1 MNVRRNDTSDKQTCN
16 GSKRPRAKS
25 VRKTSYDCMDV
36 DEEESEI
43 IDDVD
48 DLVDGYDN
56 HMFSPK
62 ILFNFLIYYAVEC
75 VYLGLRLSVIVN

>member
-1 MNVRRNDTSDKQTCN
+1 MRRNDTSDKQTCN

-56 HMFSPK
+56 HMFFFSP
-62 ILFNFLIYYAVEC
+62 
-75 VYLGLRLSVIVN
+75 

>member
-1 MNVRRNDTSDKQTCN
+1 MRRNDTSVKQTCN

-56 HMFSPK
+56 HMFSP
-62 ILFNFLIYYAVEC
+62 
-75 VYLGLRLSVIVN
+75 